1 MTQLLVHPHNSRS
14 GRHILPESVLSI
26 VCDGR
31 EYADDNLLNDN
42 LLANI
47 HHY

>member
-14 GRHILPESVLSI
+14 GRHILRLFWLLFVM
-26 VCDGR
+26 GR
-31 EYADDNLLNDN
+31 EYADENFLIDN